1 MSCCRPIEE
10 EGTEAQR
17 GATTCPETRGQS
29 APRPEPFFSAETT
42 CFSAAS
48 PVPFLCWAL
57 PLRSSPG
64 LRPGP
69 FLLPPSTFPGQSPV
83 FRNHPRGTA
92 ATLSPAGAPL
102 LSARRFPQLLPTG
115 QRHGS
120 RKHGAPPFPQSL
132 FSLADSLGRPNR
144 TAIPPLPESGTSAP
158 SPPGFVHPPERGSLQ
173 DRAPASLSS
182 PVSSRWSPHR
192 HSPSCRDH
200 LTAVPGMSHAR
211 SLSLSFLPESSR
223 NCASNIFRSWILAY
237 LNLTQRP
244 FSSHLKCQL
253 F

>member
-1 MSCCRPIEE
+1 MPGDTWPERS
-10 EGTEAQR
+10 
-17 GATTCPETRGQS
+17 ETR
-29 APRPEPFFSAETT
+29 AF
-42 CFSAAS
+42 
-48 PVPFLCWAL
+48 FLCRNHMLLSCLSSSL
-57 PLRSSPG
+57 PL
-64 LRPGP
+64 LGP
-69 FLLPPSTFPGQSPV
+69 
-83 FRNHPRGTA
+83 
-92 ATLSPAGAPL
+92 SPAE
-102 LSARRFPQLLPTG
+102 FP
-115 QRHGS
+115 
-120 RKHGAPPFPQSL
+120 GAPPWAVPPPSVYTPWAISGLQEPSTGNCCHPVSSRGSSAERQTL
-132 FSLADSLGRPNR
+132 PPAAAHGTATRESQAWRAPFSSKPVLPRRLSRPNR

-182 PVSSRWSPHR
+182 PVSSRWCPHR
-192 HSPSCRDH
+192 HSPSRRDH

-223 NCASNIFRSWILAY
+223 NCASNIFHSWILAY

>member
-132 FSLADSLGRPNR
+132 FSLADSLGRIARLSPHCPSQEPQR
-144 TAIPPLPESGTSAP
+144 RPLRDSFIPLNVAP
-158 SPPGFVHPPERGSLQ
+158 FKTGLLRLFPATDILHLAVTTSLQ
-173 DRAPASLSS
+173 
-182 PVSSRWSPHR
+182 
-192 HSPSCRDH
+192 
-200 LTAVPGMSHAR
+200 
-211 SLSLSFLPESSR
+211 FPE
-223 NCASNIFRSWILAY
+223 
-237 LNLTQRP
+237 
-244 FSSHLKCQL
+244 
-253 F
+253 